1 MPESNLKSKLN
12 TSLPDVSSCG
22 ACTKFNLYKEGDVNV
37 HILKETSSNVLT
49 GFLQYFG
56 SIKQWETHHILLTN
70 DEIVSE
76 SVRVQVS
83 LD

>member
-37 HILKETSSNVLT
+37 HILKKLHQMFWQGFCNTLDPLSSGRLITFCLPMMKLYRN
-49 GFLQYFG
+49 Q
-56 SIKQWETHHILLTN
+56 
-70 DEIVSE
+70 
-76 SVRVQVS
+76 
-83 LD
+83 